1 MYIMTEIDFSKFPST
16 PNVIE
21 FVQLLCKET
30 SVKLMPGSV
39 SVVVVVILL
48 LLLLSFSLSASKQTR
63 LSGS

>member
-39 SVVVVVILL
+39 SVVVVDVVVVVIIFVVIIIIIL
-48 LLLLSFSLSASKQTR
+48 A
-63 LSGS
+63 